1 MSINWCTF
9 FQKRE
14 VNIIEERWLEGMS
27 ELHCHLLPEIDDGAR
42 NLEESLSLIDLMGK
56 IGFKRIVFTP
66 HLHNKF
72 PDNNSTS
79 LRKKFEH
86 FLPNV
91 ANYSDIE
98 FYLGGEYMM
107 DSFFTDH
114 IKAPL
119 LTLGN
124 SNALLI
130 EMSFAVRIPDYM
142 NKIILLH
149 KKNIRPVLAHP
160 ERFLYLS
167 EREYDE
173 IKDCGCAMQLNLFS
187 LCGSYGEAVQKRAI
201 SLLNEGYY
209 DFIGTDT
216 HRLSYL
222 ERMCK
227 EAKLPRKYE
236 TPIRELVERGNTLF
250 ESSRQ

>member
-1 MSINWCTF
+1 MPIGWRTL

-14 VNIIEERWLEGMS
+14 VNIFEERWLEGMS
-27 ELHCHLLPEIDDGAR
+27 ELHCHLLPEVDDGSR
-42 NLEESLSLIDLMGK
+42 NLEETLSLIDLMSK

-72 PDNNSTS
+72 PENNSTS
-79 LRKKFEH
+79 LRKKFEET
-86 FLPNV
+86 LPSL
-91 ANYSDIE
+91 ANYSHIE

-114 IKAPL
+114 IKTPL

-124 SNALLI
+124 SNSLLI

-142 NKIILLH
+142 NKIILLR
-149 KKNIRPVLAHP
+149 KKNVRPVLAHP

-167 EREYDE
+167 EKEYDE
-173 IKDCGCAMQLNLFS
+173 IKDCGCTMQLNLFS

-201 SLLNEGYY
+201 SLLEGEYY
-209 DFIGTDT
+209 DFVGTDT

-222 ERMCK
+222 ERMYK

-236 TPIRELVERGNTLF
+236 NPIRDLIEHANTTLF
-250 ESSRQ
+250 EEES